1 MEQKD
6 VILNEVEKRFK
17 KLNLHPNV
25 LKDFKR
31 GVLNRSE
38 NPYGIL
44 YWLTEEEQAK
54 VKEIEKEYNIVVYHV
69 IHHFAEFGE
78 CYCMLYLDNNEI
90 DFVNDDDMLEE
101 GIVYAYVW
109 NKDDDICS
117 EFGSIMIKAVNG
129 GVVRIG

>member
-1 MEQKD
+1 MEQKEI
-6 VILNEVEKRFK
+6 ILNEVEKRLK
-17 KLNLHPNV
+17 MLNMHPNV

-54 VKEIEKEYNIVVYHV
+54 VKEIEQKYNVVVYHV

-90 DFVNDDDMLEE
+90 DFVNDDDMLKE

-109 NKDDDICS
+109 NKNDDMCS